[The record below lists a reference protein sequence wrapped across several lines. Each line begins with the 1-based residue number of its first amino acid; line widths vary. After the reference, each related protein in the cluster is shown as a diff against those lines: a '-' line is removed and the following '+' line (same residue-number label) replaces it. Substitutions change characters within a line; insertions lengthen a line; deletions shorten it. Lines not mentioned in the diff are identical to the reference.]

1 MENTKVFFYKYVL
14 LNELREIAHK
24 KEKSN
29 IHL

>member
-1 MENTKVFFYKYVL
+1 MPKSFFYKYVL

>member
-1 MENTKVFFYKYVL
+1 MPKSFFYKYVL
-14 LNELREIAHK
+14 LSELREIAHK